1 MRAKVCPP
9 GSYVGAFGNKFRTER
24 ERRGFT
30 LDDVSNVTKINSR
43 MLKAIEDEHFDLL
56 PGGVFN
62 KGFVRAYAKHLG
74 FNDEESVSEYLVALR
89 QAQVHAQTSAWQ
101 PEVPPHL
108 RPEPD
113 RVGRVRVTQPS
124 PEQARAEQVREE
136 QLRQEKPRAEQL
148 AAEAVRVES
157 KPNPP
162 AVKISATRTAPDE
175 VKREVKPEPTHQIK
189 NTQPAPTRESVPAQ
203 PAVPQP
209 KYPPADLELGA
220 ITPRSDS
227 IPWKVPA
234 VVLGVILV
242 AAVLWNRHSRGVQA
256 EGAPAPH
263 TSESRTAVT
272 NKPAPAPAATAAAT
286 PSSLDSNRA
295 ASSASASGPQL
306 ATKPALSSA
315 PNPAAAR
322 ERDAAAPGPS
332 SSDRASSDREV
343 TLRKFS
349 SAAPAAKAP
358 PVFTLRIRAS
368 ETTWISVI
376 ADGQPVVQETLIAPA
391 STAIR
396 AAHEITVRVGNASGV
411 SFLLNGKEIPPQGA
425 EAEVKTLT
433 FDSQGLR

>member
-1 MRAKVCPP
+1 MRVEVCPP
-9 GSYVGAFGNKFRTER
+9 GSHVGAFGNKFRTER

-89 QAQVHAQTSAWQ
+89 QAQVQAQTSAWQ
-101 PEVPPHL
+101 PEVPAHL

-136 QLRQEKPRAEQL
+136 QLRQEKPRVEQL
-148 AAEAVRVES
+148 AAGPVRVEP

-162 AVKISATRTAPDE
+162 AVKIPAIKTVPD
-175 VKREVKPEPTHQIK
+175 EVKPEPTHQIK
-189 NTQPAPTRESVPAQ
+189 NTQPAPTRESAPAQ
-203 PAVPQP
+203 PAVTQP

-220 ITPRSDS
+220 VTPRADS

-263 TSESRTAVT
+263 TSESPTAVT

-286 PSSLDSNRA
+286 PSSPDSNRA

-306 ATKPALSSA
+306 AAKPALSSA
-315 PNPAAAR
+315 PNTAAAR

-332 SSDRASSDREV
+332 SSDRSSSDREV
-343 TLRKFS
+343 TVRKFS
-349 SAAPAAKAP
+349 GAAPAAKAP

-425 EAEVKTLT
+425 EAEAKTLT
-433 FDSQGLR
+433 FNSQGLR